1 MSSPI
6 ARPLR
11 TVCVIVA
18 VVALAFATGLAV
30 AAASADAKPRHRRH
44 IVVRGLTV
52 RAVQRA
58 LHIPA
63 DGIWGP
69 QTARAVKRF
78 QRRRGLVA
86 DGIVGPATA
95 RALGLTQDVT
105 AAQVALRNRLERI
118 AQCESGGDP
127 HAISGDGRYRG
138 KYQFR
143 RVTWR
148 ALGGRGDPADASE
161 AEQDRRA
168 AVLWKRTKG
177 AAWPN
182 CG

>member
-11 TVCVIVA
+11 ALCVIAA
-18 VVALAFATGLAV
+18 VVALACAAGLAG
-30 AAASADAKPRHRRH
+30 ATASAGAKPRHQRH

-52 RAVQRA
+52 REVQRA
-58 LHIPA
+58 LRIPA
-63 DGIWGP
+63 DGIWGR

-78 QRRRGLVA
+78 QRRHGLVA

-95 RALGLTQDVT
+95 HALGLTRDVT

-127 HAISGDGRYRG
+127 RAVSADGRYRG

-143 RVTWR
+143 RATWR
-148 ALGGRGDPADASE
+148 SVGGRGDPADASE

-168 AVLWKRTKG
+168 AILWKRTQG